1 VTTLAGLVQA
11 GRVDTAHDVGDGGI
25 AVALAEMAIAGGRG
39 VDAEIPAVRAAAAR
53 AEAASDVAILFGEA
67 AHLALIAVPEAGLV
81 AVTEAAAAGGVPCRR
96 IGRVGGDRIALR
108 AGVLALDVALA
119 DAREAFEG
127 TIAEA
132 LA

>member
-11 GRVDTAHDVGDGGI
+11 GLVDTAHDVGEGGI

-39 VDAEIPAVRAAAAR
+39 VDAELPADLAAR
-53 AEAASDVAILFGEA
+53 DDAALFGEA
-67 AHLALIAVPEAGLV
+67 AHLAVVAVPEARV
-81 AVTEAAAAGGVPCRR
+81 AAVTEAAAAGGVPAAGSVRA
-96 IGRVGGDRIALR
+96 GGERIALR
-108 AGVLALDVALA
+108 AGALALDVAVT
-119 DAREAFEG
+119 DARDAFER